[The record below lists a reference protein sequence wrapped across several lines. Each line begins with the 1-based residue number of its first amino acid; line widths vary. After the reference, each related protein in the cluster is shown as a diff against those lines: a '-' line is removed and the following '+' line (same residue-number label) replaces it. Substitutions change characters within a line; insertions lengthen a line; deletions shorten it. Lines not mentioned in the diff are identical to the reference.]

1 MQHYKIDYVINGS
14 RSRFGQDA
22 IASVGQFNEPAQPET
37 TTAGCETQ
45 WVSNENY
52 LHKLMSDFRTSFNSL
67 AGGTKQPIQLIFSLI
82 FFNHQFIYFFNF
94 LFSLVSN
101 LQKVQSIFYFFVH
114 LAPLCTVAFLH
125 AAISALAHHCSYL
138 PPALSLSA
146 SPYSLFESRAACLF
160 VKTFFCVCL
169 RLRLGL
175 RLCTAASAPPGR
187 HMFII
192 NSSCKLQNVYS
203 GATLCHTAAIAN
215 MQFIS
220 MFICYQ
226 ITRRASCCR
235 KF

>member
-1 MQHYKIDYVINGS
+1 MYMQHYKIDYVINGS

-22 IASVGQFNEPAQPET
+22 IASVGQFNEPAQSET

-52 LHKLMSDFRTSFNSL
+52 LHKLMSDFRTSFNSR

-94 LFSLVSN
+94 LFLVSN
-101 LQKVQSIFYFFVH
+101 LQNIQSIVIF
-114 LAPLCTVAFLH
+114 LCTL
-125 AAISALAHHCSYL
+125 HHCALWHFCMLLFPPWRTTVPTCL
-138 PPALSLSA
+138 PLSLSFSA

-175 RLCTAASAPPGR
+175 RLCTAWPPYVYNK
-187 HMFII
+187 FQ
-192 NSSCKLQNVYS
+192 LQIAKCLQWGNTVPHS
-203 GATLCHTAAIAN
+203 GHC
-215 MQFIS
+215 
-220 MFICYQ
+220 
-226 ITRRASCCR
+226 
-235 KF
+235 